1 MFFISVLTYVFW
13 GEGKGGGGVRA
24 SQFLKAPFRGVMPF
38 LISLEGVKRFV
49 VLCDGSYQPTPGLN
63 NEWSLS
69 TT

>member
-13 GEGKGGGGVRA
+13 GEEKGGGGVGA

-49 VLCDGSYQPTPGLN
+49 VL
-63 NEWSLS
+63 
-69 TT
+69 